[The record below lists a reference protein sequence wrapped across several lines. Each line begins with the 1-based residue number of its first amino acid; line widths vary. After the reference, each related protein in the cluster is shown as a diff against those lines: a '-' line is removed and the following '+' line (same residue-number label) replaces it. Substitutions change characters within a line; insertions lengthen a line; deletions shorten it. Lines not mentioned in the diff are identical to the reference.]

1 LFNFESSLLEYN
13 RTVKRLPEI
22 GEPSGISAKDVVTNG
37 NADATDFL
45 SDSDSQKSIP
55 AANFEACS
63 SLVDGK
69 IFFLCICQLIKVLD
83 PPDCEVT
90 HKIEK
95 SSNES
100 TGDAN
105 GPGEIKEEEEEKHE
119 ELKDASKNTSFDFD
133 DSHGMFCFVS
143 TELLKRRFFRRFRR
157 STRKRR
163 RYFARLMSA
172 AVMT

>member
-1 LFNFESSLLEYN
+1 
-13 RTVKRLPEI
+13 
-22 GEPSGISAKDVVTNG
+22 
-37 NADATDFL
+37 
-45 SDSDSQKSIP
+45 
-55 AANFEACS
+55 
-63 SLVDGK
+63 
-69 IFFLCICQLIKVLD
+69 
-83 PPDCEVT
+83 VT

-95 SSNES
+95 SSNDES

-133 DSHGMFCFVS
+133 DSHGMFCFVT
-143 TELLKRRFFRRFRR
+143 TELLKWRFFRRFRR

>member
-1 LFNFESSLLEYN
+1 MKVSFWSVLFNFESSLLEYN

-69 IFFLCICQLIKVLD
+69 IFF
-83 PPDCEVT
+83 
-90 HKIEK
+90 
-95 SSNES
+95 
-100 TGDAN
+100 
-105 GPGEIKEEEEEKHE
+105 
-119 ELKDASKNTSFDFD
+119 
-133 DSHGMFCFVS
+133 FV
-143 TELLKRRFFRRFRR
+143 F
-157 STRKRR
+157 
-163 RYFARLMSA
+163 
-172 AVMT
+172 VN